1 MKKLFYLFIIAT
13 LTMTGCSEKQIEE
26 NIIVKEEMPE
36 ELLQSY
42 DDEGPAIEA
51 TVITP
56 EQEEI
61 EVEVKNN
68 KLYVDNS
75 VDKEKMEEIAKMFLP
90 KVEVNES
97 APSEP
102 VEESAVEQSK
112 DLTVEETPEVIE
124 SSVTP
129 EIIPEVATFDNTG
142 WFSKRPDGSILT
154 PMKVVNVNK
163 TIAEDGEVVYHAIM
177 YDHSEFWSTENWEDR
192 IQSTSNG
199 TTFPYWKDSVTF
211 RVMYSA
217 VSGFENRGITPEN
230 EQWSEIYSM
239 YLDGIL
245 NMDSYFDETNIC
257 YGITVNDIE
266 SLVDCGIEFG
276 ATCAIIN
283 QLDGDVEAAVS
294 AIKEGARWSV
304 EAQDIVWY

>member
-1 MKKLFYLFIIAT
+1 MT
-13 LTMTGCSEKQIEE
+13 LSGCNEKQIEE

-42 DDEGPAIEA
+42 EEEGPAIEA

-90 KVEVNES
+90 KVEINEP

-102 VEESAVEQSK
+102 VEEPAVEQSK
-112 DLTVEETPEVIE
+112 DLTVEETPEVVE

-129 EIIPEVATFDNTG
+129 EINPEVVTFDNTG
-142 WFSKRPDGSILT
+142 WFSKRPDGSILY
-154 PMKVVNVNK
+154 PMKVVNANK
-163 TIAEDGEVVYHAIM
+163 TIAEDGEVVYHAM
-177 YDHSEFWSTENWEDR
+177 KYDGSEIWNTENWEDR
-192 IQSTSNG
+192 IQSTPSG

-211 RVMYSA
+211 RVMFNGA
-217 VSGFENRGITPEN
+217 VGFKNRGLNTEN

-239 YLDGIL
+239 YLDGTL
-245 NMDSYFDETNIC
+245 VWDSYFNEECIF
-257 YGITVNDIE
+257 YGITVNEIE
-266 SLVDCGIEFG
+266 SLVDCGIDVG
-276 ATCAIIN
+276 SATAIVN
-283 QLDGDVEAAVS
+283 KLNGDVHGAVS

>member
-13 LTMTGCSEKQIEE
+13 LTMTGCNEKQIEE

-42 DDEGPAIEA
+42 EEEGPAIEA

-75 VDKEKMEEIAKMFLP
+75 IDKEKMEEIAKMFLP
-90 KVEVNES
+90 KVEINEP

-102 VEESAVEQSK
+102 VEEPAVEPSK
-112 DLTVEETPEVIE
+112 DLTVEETPEVVE

-129 EIIPEVATFDNTG
+129 EITPEVVTFDNTG
-142 WFSKRPDGSILT
+142 WFSKRPDGSILE
-154 PMKVVNVNK
+154 PMKVTNK
-163 TIAEDGEVVYHAIM
+163 CTSIADDGEVVYHELR
-177 YDHSEFWSTENWEDR
+177 YDGSEIWNTENWEDR
-192 IQSTSNG
+192 IQSTPNG

-211 RVMYSA
+211 RVIYNPVSRWDYAGTDHFNENWTELYSL
-217 VSGFENRGITPEN
+217 
-230 EQWSEIYSM
+230 
-239 YLDGIL
+239 YLDGLLDLEACLWDNDCIF
-245 NMDSYFDETNIC
+245 N
-257 YGITVNDIE
+257 GITIEEIETLIDAGITFNNTASMVNY
-266 SLVDCGIEFG
+266 L
-276 ATCAIIN
+276 N
-283 QLDGDVEAAVS
+283 GDVHKAVEMAS
-294 AIKEGARWSV
+294 QGYHYDR
-304 EAQDIVWY
+304 DLGIVR